1 MSRPIPGS
9 KKSQIS
15 SSSSGS
21 ESSDEELRDDAG
33 MKASKWVDED
43 EIDGVDTEEES
54 SDEEAHENNLESFEN
69 DLASLPLGI
78 RLNAQRALKKDT
90 ESDSES
96 NSESDSEPEAGP
108 STIQSIK
115 SSERVRKPLKVK
127 RSNKHAPME
136 VTSKKP
142 VPRRRT
148 VVEVKKIVSMSKNPY
163 PGDYR
168 TTSVPQ
174 PSRDPRFTSGLGDVS
189 QDHFQHDYSFLT
201 DMHRE
206 ELKTLKDS
214 LKRAKKQLFSS
225 PRETR
230 AERDLEVQRL
240 EMAVKRAE
248 STVNK
253 ETRTKLE
260 TEAMK
265 KITAEE
271 REKQKSGKG
280 KWFMKQGEKKSALLR
295 ARYEAIAE
303 SGGSRAVKK
312 IIEKKQRKIAQKE
325 KKSRPFPAARDGRG
339 GTGSEGQGLK
349 RKRSDDPVRNRKVRR
364 PRTD

>member
-115 SSERVRKPLKVK
+115 SSERLRKPLKVK

-148 VVEVKKIVSMSKNPY
+148 VVEVKKI
-163 PGDYR
+163 
-168 TTSVPQ
+168 

-349 RKRSDDPVRNRKVRR
+349 RKRSDDPVRNGKVRR